1 MEERPAPLQRLPGQ
15 IGGIVGF
22 ALFAI
27 ALHFAYSYALAFQ
40 SKTASPFWF
49 AAPVLLCALLWA
61 PTRWWPALLALTVPI
76 RLLTHGAVP
85 IPLGFNLTAVCID
98 AGEAVLTAT
107 LLRRFLRYPFRFET
121 VRKFGFYC
129 LAVVV
134 LVPAICA
141 LPGGWM
147 VYEFRFGSF
156 QRGWEYWFLGSAMA
170 HLIITP
176 VLLYWVLSPP
186 DLHKL
191 SKLQRI
197 EAVLL
202 LVGLAVSLQQAFASS
217 GSDLGFTDPRFY
229 APIAFLVWAAVRF
242 GVLGA
247 SAAIAL
253 LTAFAIGAAFA
264 GHFPFLSTTKLAMAA
279 DLQRFLLLRAAP
291 IYLVA
296 VLTDASRHAEASL
309 RESERRFRTLADT
322 APVFIWMTDCKARAV
337 FFNKAWVDFTGLT
350 LQEALGS
357 GWAQRMHPAD
367 VEMTKALWQSAS
379 AKRDS
384 FEVECRM
391 RRYDD
396 EYRWIF
402 SRGVPRYAST
412 GEYLG
417 YVGSSIDVT
426 DRRLQEQALRRS
438 EERYREVIESQ
449 TEFVCRLLPDT
460 TLTFVNE
467 AYCRF
472 VDCSREALLGESF
485 LARVPASIC
494 ETTRSSVMEAL
505 DAAAA
510 SGNPCKLEWE
520 LPRPNEHALFIHWTC
535 HAIRDSDGRVHEFQA
550 IGHDITDRKRAE
562 EADRMLAHAARLA
575 SLGELTAVVS
585 HEINQPLF
593 AILANAEAADLLLQA
608 QAPPIDEVRR
618 ILADICKDDLR
629 AGEVIRIVR
638 TLTHKR
644 APELRPLSINAVVDG
659 VARLVAADAARR
671 RVTLIQDLTGDLP
684 LTLGDA
690 PSLEQVLLNL
700 IMNAM
705 DAMRQTPEAQ
715 RRITVRTELGK
726 DGGVVMAVEDR
737 GHGIAPEAM
746 SHLFESFFTTKPE
759 GMGVGLSTARSI
771 VLAHRGRIW
780 PENRAEGGVTF
791 FVALPSAEALKSS
804 EHTATDPLLA
814 AQVRMQPAPS
824 IKVNTAH

>member
-1 MEERPAPLQRLPGQ
+1 MEERPAPLLRLKGP
-15 IGGIVGF
+15 IGGLVGF

-27 ALHFAYSYALAFQ
+27 ALHFAYSYALSFQ

-49 AAPVLLCALLWA
+49 AAPVLLCALLWT

-85 IPLGFNLTAVCID
+85 LPLGFNLTTVCID

-107 LLRRFLRYPFRFET
+107 LLRRVLRNPFRFET
-121 VRKFGFYC
+121 VRQFGFYC
-129 LAVVV
+129 LAAVV

-141 LPGGWM
+141 LPGGWV
-147 VYEFRFGSF
+147 VYAFRFGSF
-156 QRGWEYWFLGSAMA
+156 QRGWQYWFLGSAMA

-176 VLLYWVLSPP
+176 VFFYWVLSPP
-186 DLHKL
+186 DLRKL

-217 GSDLGFTDPRFY
+217 ASDLGFIDPRFY

-253 LTAFAIGAAFA
+253 LTAFAIGTAFA
-264 GHFPFLSTTKLAMAA
+264 GHYPFLSTTKLAMAA

-291 IYLVA
+291 IYLVG
-296 VLTDASRHAEASL
+296 VLTDASRQAEASL
-309 RESERRFRTLADT
+309 RESEQRFRTLADT
-322 APVFIWMTDCKARAV
+322 APVFIWMTDSEPRAV
-337 FFNKAWVDFTGLT
+337 FFNKGCLDFTGLT
-350 LQEALGS
+350 LPEVLGS
-357 GWAQRMHPAD
+357 GWAQSMHPAD
-367 VEMTKALWQSAS
+367 LEISKALWQTAS
-379 AKRDS
+379 ARRAP
-384 FEVECRM
+384 FEVECRL
-391 RRYDD
+391 RRHDD

-402 SRGVPRYAST
+402 SRGIPRYAPT

-438 EERYREVIESQ
+438 EERYREVVESQ

-472 VDCSREALLGESF
+472 VDCPRQALLGESF
-485 LARVPASIC
+485 LARAPANIC
-494 ETTRSSVMEAL
+494 ESTRSSVLEAL

-510 SGNPCKLEWE
+510 SGRPCDFDWE
-520 LPRPNEHALFIHWTC
+520 LPRPNDHALFIHWTC

-550 IGHDITDRKRAE
+550 IGHDVTDRKRAE
-562 EADRMLAHAARLA
+562 EADRKLAHVARLA

-593 AILANAEAADLLLQA
+593 AILTNAEAADLLLQT
-608 QAPPIDEVRR
+608 QTPPIDEVRR

-644 APELRPLSINAVVDG
+644 DPEMRPLSINAVVDG
-659 VARLVAADAARR
+659 VARLVAADTARR
-671 RVTLIQDLTGDLP
+671 RVTLIQELTSDLP
-684 LTLGDA
+684 LILGDA

-705 DAMRQTPEAQ
+705 DAMRETPESQ
-715 RRITVRTELGK
+715 RRITVRTCVGT
-726 DGGVVMAVEDR
+726 DGGVMMTVQDR

-771 VLAHRGRIW
+771 VRAHRGRIW
-780 PENRAEGGVTF
+780 PENRADGGVTF
-791 FVALPSAEALKSS
+791 FVALPSAETLRSAEK
-804 EHTATDPLLA
+804 ATSDQLLA
-814 AQVRMQPAPS
+814 TRTSIPPDPT
-824 IKVNTAH
+824 IKVNVAH